1 MGGKATSVKPTSG
14 KNGTTNIRDR
24 MSNMEPHDDRSREP
38 THKIPT
44 HNVLHRQLKTT
55 PVGSPTDE
63 STEAAMLREHG
74 LAHQKKQKKPSQD
87 AKAPSMIGKP
97 LPAAAAATM
106 AAKRRNSS
114 RERPLPSAAG
124 GLEGESTEDAMM
136 REHGRPPSFREKSSD
151 NIEADVNMWKLQQ
164 DVAVQVWTLPV
175 YLHPERE
182 PSNSE
187 YL

>member
-1 MGGKATSVKPTSG
+1 MGGKATSVRPTSG

-74 LAHQKKQKKPSQD
+74 LAHQKKTKKPSQES
-87 AKAPSMIGKP
+87 KAPAATIEKP
-97 LPAAAAATM
+97 PPAPAATASVMMAT
-106 AAKRRNSS
+106 KRRNSS

-124 GLEGESTEDAMM
+124 GFEGESTEDAMM

-151 NIEADVNMWKLQQ
+151 NTEADVNMWKLQQ
-164 DVAVQVWTLPV
+164 DMAAQVKTLPV
-175 YLHPERE
+175 CLFA
-182 PSNSE
+182 S
-187 YL
+187 